1 MSGTQL
7 ECRVVALL
15 GLVNQ
20 TLLLEGIGQI
30 TVGVREVG
38 LELDSSSIGINGQ
51 VDEPLLIVD
60 TGKVTVHDGMVRG
73 EVQSSQVG
81 GHSPEKENKM
91 KNNSGGFRSPLPVKY
106 PGFFQHIPQVDVGI
120 QKVGIQRHGLLKVV
134 NGEPYLS
141 LGIKDTAQVRPSHG
155 KVRSGLYS
163 FQITSLDSGDRV
175 RTM

>member
-1 MSGTQL
+1 MSRTQL

-60 TGKVTVHDGMVRG
+60 TGEVTMDDGMVG
-73 EVQSSQVG
+73 
-81 GHSPEKENKM
+81 
-91 KNNSGGFRSPLPVKY
+91 
-106 PGFFQHIPQVDVGI
+106 
-120 QKVGIQRHGLLKVV
+120 
-134 NGEPYLS
+134 
-141 LGIKDTAQVRPSHG
+141 
-155 KVRSGLYS
+155 
-163 FQITSLDSGDRV
+163 
-175 RTM
+175 